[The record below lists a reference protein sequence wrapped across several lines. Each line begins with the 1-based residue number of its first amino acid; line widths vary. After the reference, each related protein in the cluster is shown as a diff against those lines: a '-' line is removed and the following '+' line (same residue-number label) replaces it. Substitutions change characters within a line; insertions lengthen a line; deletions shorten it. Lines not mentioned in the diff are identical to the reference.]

1 MSQQLPLALRLP
13 HAPSLD
19 DFIVGAN
26 RNLLDAM
33 RRGIAGHGERVIF
46 IAGPPGSGRT
56 HLLLGQCAAMQA
68 DDRRCAYV
76 PLDEHVALDPMMLV
90 GLEALDLVAVDDV
103 QAIAGDEA
111 WERAL
116 FNLFNRCRDANSAL
130 LFSADAGPAALPMHL
145 PDLRSRLA
153 WGLTCAAAPG
163 RRRSPRTAAG
173 AGSPAC
179 TAHAGRGRALP
190 DRTRAAPPGCAGRC
204 DRAARRLV
212 AGRAAPADDTVRA
225 RTTRAVNTP
234 DRIPNH
240 PPTGRRPTY
249 TGPSPIAMRRI
260 RSPIPGGR
268 TSS

>member
-116 FNLFNRCRDANSAL
+116 FNLFNRCRDANCAL

-153 WGLTCAAAPG
+153 WGLTFALRPLDDDGRLGLLRALA
-163 RRRSPRTAAG
+163 RRRALHMPDEVARYLIERGPRHPG
-173 AGSPAC
+173 ALVDAIERLDVSSLAEQ
-179 TAHAGRGRALP
+179 
-190 DRTRAAPPGCAGRC
+190 
-204 DRAARRLV
+204 RRLTI
-212 AGRAAPADDTVRA
+212 PFVREQL
-225 RTTRAVNTP
+225 
-234 DRIPNH
+234 
-240 PPTGRRPTY
+240 GL
-249 TGPSPIAMRRI
+249 
-260 RSPIPGGR
+260 
-268 TSS
+268 